1 MEADSLIPVFFL
13 FSASD
18 RMGKSRNW
26 NRSRAALSSINSLFD
41 LLQKTS
47 SLLLLQGIKDVSC
60 DKGIPGNPASLEK

>member
-1 MEADSLIPVFFL
+1 MEADSLILVFFF

-41 LLQKTS
+41 LLQKRS
-47 SLLLLQGIKDVSC
+47 LLLQGIKDVSC